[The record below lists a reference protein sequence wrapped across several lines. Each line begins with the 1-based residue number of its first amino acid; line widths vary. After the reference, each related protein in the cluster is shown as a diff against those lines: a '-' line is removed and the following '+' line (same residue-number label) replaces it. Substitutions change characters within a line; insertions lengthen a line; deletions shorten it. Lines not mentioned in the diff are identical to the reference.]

1 MVESEKIKN
10 VTKLLKMIAVSE
22 IFLVYINKESDK
34 FYLRYYTKQHTSS
47 FYIGI
52 LTNTLGEAKI
62 KLVHIMKLVK
72 KAQTKKNKD
81 DYLIVID
88 NDVKLLSEVDF
99 EEDINLLANG

>member
-1 MVESEKIKN
+1 MIELKSSVPAKQETN
-10 VTKLLKMIAVSE
+10 VFHQISLKKQS
-22 IFLVYINKESDK
+22 
-34 FYLRYYTKQHTSS
+34 YYSKQHTSS

-62 KLVHIMKLVK
+62 KLVHIMKLIK